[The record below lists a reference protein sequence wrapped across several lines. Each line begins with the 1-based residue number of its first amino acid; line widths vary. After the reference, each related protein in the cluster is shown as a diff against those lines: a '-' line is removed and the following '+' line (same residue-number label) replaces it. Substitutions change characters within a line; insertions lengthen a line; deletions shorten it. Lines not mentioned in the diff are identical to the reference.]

1 MIGAISGLVCLL
13 FMKEIPQVL
22 SESSSSYVISTRRL
36 LICYNFS
43 IVAVHGLG
51 AHPAWAWVRKVGAE
65 GTDQYKEVNWLA
77 DKDLL
82 PAKIPHAR
90 IMTFNYE
97 SRWDKDAPKQRRSLC
112 AGQLLTLLDNKRKE
126 VRH

>member
-1 MIGAISGLVCLL
+1 MGLL
-13 FMKEIPQVL
+13 ITTL
-22 SESSSSYVISTRRL
+22 SNKRL
-36 LICYNFS
+36 LILLNFS

-51 AHPAWAWVRKVGAE
+51 AVPAWAWVRKVGVK

-90 IMTFNYE
+90 IMTFNYQ
-97 SRWDKDAPKQRRSLC
+97 SKWHKDAPKQRRALC
-112 AGQLLTLLDNKRKE
+112 ADQILTALDNKRKE
-126 VRH
+126 VIR